1 MKKLLP
7 VLMLASAGALC
18 ALPTPALANDSAGS
32 QVQQASLDLN
42 SATVEQLMMLPGIG
56 KSKAQAI
63 IDYRE
68 EVGRFVE
75 VAQLTEVKGI
85 GEKLLAKIESQV
97 KVAQVH

>member
-7 VLMLASAGALC
+7 VLMLASAGAFC
-18 ALPTPALANDSAGS
+18 SLPSPALANDNVSS
-32 QVQQASLDLN
+32 QMQQATLDLN
-42 SATVEQLMMLPGIG
+42 SATVEQLMLLPGIG

-63 IDYRE
+63 VDYRE

-85 GEKLLAKIESQV
+85 GEKLLAKIESLV

>member
-7 VLMLASAGALC
+7 VLMLASAGAIC
-18 ALPTPALANDSAGS
+18 SLPTPALANDSVGA
-32 QVQQASLDLN
+32 QTQQTMLDLN

-63 IDYRE
+63 IAYRE

-85 GEKLLAKIESQV
+85 GEKLLAKIEAKVQVSQV
-97 KVAQVH
+97 H

>member
-7 VLMLASAGALC
+7 VLMLASAGAIFT
-18 ALPTPALANDSAGS
+18 LPAPSLANDSMGS
-32 QVQQASLDLN
+32 QMQQTALDLN

-63 IDYRE
+63 VDYRE
-68 EVGRFVE
+68 QVGRFVE

-85 GEKLLAKIESQV
+85 GDKLLAKIESQV
-97 KVAQVH
+97 QVAQVH